1 MQGIMANPKMILDY
15 IGHHIARV
23 SRPSMKVPFLFIQDG
38 EDYYCLKVSGDSLTS
53 SIPKNSIPKNSTA
66 KNSTAGNSTPRN
78 SFTSE
83 NDENEEMVLVKRT
96 EEAKNGDIIVGVVDG
111 APMLKR
117 YKKFENRIELH
128 SANSNDNP
136 IIVTEDNDFRVA
148 GIFVGHFNE

>member
-1 MQGIMANPKMILDY
+1 MQGIMANPRMILDY

-23 SRPSMKVPFLFIQDG
+23 SRPSMKVPFLFIKDG
-38 EDYYCLKVSGDSLTS
+38 EDYYCLKVSGDSM
-53 SIPKNSIPKNSTA
+53 
-66 KNSTAGNSTPRN
+66 RN
-78 SFTSE
+78 FTNHLVTHE
-83 NDENEEMVLVKRT
+83 NDEDEECVLVRRT

-148 GIFVGHFNE
+148 GIFVGHFNES